1 MRSSWVSWV
10 VPKSSDKCLYKRHTG
25 RRRRYGKMETETEV
39 KEYLELPEIGRSKEG
54 SSSKVYSGSV
64 TLPTL

>member
-1 MRSSWVSWV
+1 
-10 VPKSSDKCLYKRHTG
+10 
-25 RRRRYGKMETETEV
+25 METETEV